1 VHLFSVGIVETTL
14 AQLTIKT
21 NNLPNRTCVSY
32 PYRGGDVD
40 GVMVVEVVEVEVVVE
55 GRVDYFVFFFCV
67 EKLAPYLAVIAL
79 DLFDII
85 LSDRLDVGLGLFIDF
100 VIFRISITCGNAE
113 TS

>member
-55 GRVDYFVFFFCV
+55 GRVDYCFFFFV
-67 EKLAPYLAVIAL
+67 EKLSPYLAVIAL

>member
-1 VHLFSVGIVETTL
+1 
-14 AQLTIKT
+14 
-21 NNLPNRTCVSY
+21 VSY
-32 PYRGGDVD
+32 PYRGGNVD

-55 GRVDYFVFFFCV
+55 GRVDYFVFFFFV